1 MIYRLLQHT
10 YLSQVRSPFWE
21 RSLAVN
27 ILLALLALYLLLNFL
42 VLGYFLDAILGE
54 AFPGQDIIEV
64 ANGYL
69 LYSLLAGLLSRFLI
83 QSFPV
88 LHIRP
93 YLLLPIKRT
102 RLYHF
107 LLLRSVLNVVNLM
120 PLVVALPF
128 AFKAVYHKMGT
139 ASGTAWL
146 ITVIALSLCNHY
158 LAFYLKRQFNLR
170 PVLVAVLFLILGGLA
185 TLDVQGVTN
194 FSTVFGQGMNALLQL
209 PMLALIPI
217 LLLAAAYLLLYRAM
231 QYYSYLDTLEA
242 KKERVESGKG
252 IAALKSLG
260 AEGHFLQLE
269 LRQIWRNKRPKTML
283 LVSLFFMFYPMLAL
297 MSDGEPFTGSIAIVF
312 VYVMVATCFPSVNY
326 GQFLIAWE
334 SSYFNLMMARN
345 VPTNTYL
352 RSKFYLFT
360 LFNTIA
366 FLLCLFYGLLDVR
379 FIPMVIAASLFN
391 TGVTT
396 YFLLLMG
403 SYNTNPVDPEKSAF
417 MNWEGVGAS
426 QFIVILP
433 ALLLPILLYFLLV
446 FLVGEQTALW
456 SVGGIGIIGLFLH
469 QPIMKRLEQHL
480 QRRKYTLID
489 SYKS

>member
-1 MIYRLLQHT
+1 MIYRLLRHT
-10 YLSQVRSPFWE
+10 YFSQVRSPFWE
-21 RSLAVN
+21 RSLIVN

-128 AFKAVYHKMGT
+128 AFKAVYHKMGP

-146 ITVIALSLCNHY
+146 LAVVALSLFNHY

-170 PVLVAVLFLILGGLA
+170 PMMVAVLFLLLGGLVA
-185 TLDVQGVTN
+185 MDVKGITHL
-194 FSTVFGQGMNALLQL
+194 SSVFGQGMNAILQQ
-209 PMLALIPI
+209 PVFALIPV

-231 QYYSYLDTLEA
+231 QHYSYLDTVEA
-242 KKERVESGKG
+242 KHERVESGKG
-252 IAALKSLG
+252 IAALRRLG
-260 AEGHFLQLE
+260 MEGHFLQLE

-283 LVSLFFMFYPMLAL
+283 LVSLFFMLYPLMLL
-297 MSDGEPFTGSIAIVF
+297 MDDDGVNGGTTTAFIYVMIAI
-312 VYVMVATCFPSVNY
+312 CFPAVNY

-334 SSYFNLMMARN
+334 SKYFNLLMSRN
-345 VPTNTYL
+345 APFKTYL
-352 RSKFYLFT
+352 RSKFYLF
-360 LFNTIA
+360 LLLNTAA
-366 FLLCLFYGLLDVR
+366 FLICLFYGFIDVQ
-379 FIPMVIAASLFN
+379 FIPIVLSAYLFIS
-391 TGVTT
+391 GVTI
-396 YFLLLMG
+396 YILLFFG
-403 SYNTNPVDPEKSAF
+403 TYNTKSVDPEKSAF
-417 MNWEGVGAS
+417 MNWEGVGGS
-426 QFIVILP
+426 QFVMILP
-433 ALLLPILLYFLLV
+433 ALFLPIVLHLPLAYLLGPQMALLV
-446 FLVGEQTALW
+446 MG
-456 SVGGIGIIGLFLH
+456 SIGLLGLLLQ
-469 QPIMKRLEQHL
+469 QPILNALEKQL
-480 QRRKYTLID
+480 KKRKYTLID
-489 SYKS
+489 SFKQ